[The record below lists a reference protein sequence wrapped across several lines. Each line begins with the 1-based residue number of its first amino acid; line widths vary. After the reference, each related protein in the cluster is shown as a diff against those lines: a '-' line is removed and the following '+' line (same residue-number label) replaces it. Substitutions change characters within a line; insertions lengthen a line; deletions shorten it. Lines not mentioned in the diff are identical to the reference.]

1 MAHPTNAVR
10 WNWDFG
16 QLGFTYEPPSGYKRL
31 CSQDLP
37 PLTVEANQG
46 FDAVGYTGDGGTQS
60 ITDFNFQPDLIWI
73 KKIGGAG
80 SHNLADSVRGD
91 NGSWMWTVYSDD
103 AQEEEAPTFGIQ
115 SLDSNGFTVGLGG
128 PVNEN
133 GIEYISYGFKK
144 GPEYGFDIQIYDG
157 TGTPHPELH
166 DLGIIPEMIMVKN
179 LSQPNDWYVY
189 HSFCNGR
196 VDPEDYR
203 LHLNTIN
210 DETDLI
216 GAWNDTAPTTSI
228 FTVGNSDNVNK
239 NGDEFVA
246 YLFASIEGF
255 SKIFGYEGNGDV
267 DGPFIYCGFRPR
279 LVMLKQASGDSVG
292 SWFMLDSVRNTYN
305 VMNELIRADFPDA
318 ETDYDL
324 LDFASN
330 GFKLRA
336 DTTDS
341 NNSGTTYLGI
351 AFAEHPLKYA
361 NAR

>member
-1 MAHPTNAVR
+1 
-10 WNWDFG
+10 
-16 QLGFTYEPPSGYKRL
+16 
-31 CSQDLP
+31 
-37 PLTVEANQG
+37 
-46 FDAVGYTGDGGTQS
+46 
-60 ITDFNFQPDLIWI
+60 
-73 KKIGGAG
+73 
-80 SHNLADSVRGD
+80 
-91 NGSWMWTVYSDD
+91 
-103 AQEEEAPTFGIQ
+103 
-115 SLDSNGFTVGLGG
+115 
-128 PVNEN
+128 
-133 GIEYISYGFKK
+133 
-144 GPEYGFDIQIYDG
+144 
-157 TGTPHPELH
+157 
-166 DLGIIPEMIMVKN
+166 
-179 LSQPNDWYVY
+179 
-189 HSFCNGR
+189 